1 VNVVEKPSTAPAA
14 KRPAGVVRFAATL
27 WDHVFGPPRV
37 SELPD
42 GSVTVRLL
50 GRRFDASSREALFD
64 AVARERGRLMEQV
77 TKMHEG
83 AAMRPLLGGTR
94 FADGY
99 HRDTQRVQDRVG
111 VYTDFLARL
120 ARELGLDG
128 AA

>member
-1 VNVVEKPSTAPAA
+1 MKAIHE
-14 KRPAGVVRFAATL
+14 RPAVPDAKPRIGVLRIAVTL
-27 WDHVFGPPRV
+27 WDRLFGPPHV
-37 SELPD
+37 SEQPD
-42 GSVTVRLL
+42 GTVTVRLL
-50 GRRFDASSREALFD
+50 GRRFDASSRGALFD
-64 AVARERGRLMEQV
+64 AVARERARLLEQV

-83 AAMRPLLGGTR
+83 AAMRPLLGGAR

-128 AA
+128 GA

>member
-1 VNVVEKPSTAPAA
+1 MKAIQESPATPEV
-14 KRPAGVVRFAATL
+14 KRRPGALRLVAVL
-27 WDHVFGPPRV
+27 WDRLLGPPRV

-50 GRRFDASSREALFD
+50 GRRFEASSRGALFD
-64 AVARERGRLMEQV
+64 SVARERARLMDQV

-128 AA
+128 AE